1 MDCRNRLWRILLLVF
16 SCLATVVGCAAQQNQ
31 TYIFMVFSNPVAG
44 QEAAYNHWYDNQ
56 HAQDV
61 VAVPDFQEAQR
72 FVRSEIQLRVS
83 APLPDYLIIY
93 KIVTADLPA
102 VFAEVNRRLDT
113 RMTII
118 DSSFDKSS
126 SISFTYKVMGPV
138 IYPDRRAG
146 GARPAPSPASA
157 REALPLYDQLVFADP
172 TAGQEM
178 EFNQWY
184 DHQHAPEVVSAPGFV
199 SAQRYVLSEAQYNR
213 RKKPT
218 KYFAIYQIRSADLA
232 ADFAEYKRLAPAMK
246 TSPAFG
252 ENYGYTY
259 KAIGP
264 VIYGDAVRAQRA
276 RAGTGTRP

>member
-1 MDCRNRLWRILLLVF
+1 MASLQKARNPCGSELFPSKQECYTRRGVRPKLRFWIAARPRSFNNVATATRRQREAGEIMDCRNRLWRILLLVF
-16 SCLATVVGCAAQQNQ
+16 SCLATVVGCAAQQKQ

-146 GARPAPSPASA
+146 GARPAPSSESSG
-157 REALPLYDQLVFADP
+157 EALPLYDQLVFADP

-178 EFNQWY
+178 EFNRWY

-199 SAQRYVLSEAQYNR
+199 SAQRYVLSETQYNR

-218 KYFAIYQIRSADLA
+218 K
-232 ADFAEYKRLAPAMK
+232 
-246 TSPAFG
+246 
-252 ENYGYTY
+252 
-259 KAIGP
+259 
-264 VIYGDAVRAQRA
+264 
-276 RAGTGTRP
+276 